1 MSDSQKL
8 PVDRASTTFFQTV
21 RAVAWSFLGVRKK
34 SEVDADMARLNIFH
48 ILAVGFVGA
57 ILFVLTL
64 IALVHWIVAK

>member
-8 PVDRASTTFFQTV
+8 PVHRASTTFFQTV

-34 SEVDADMARLNIFH
+34 SELDADMARLNIFH
-48 ILAVGFVGA
+48 ILAVGFVGT

>member
-34 SEVDADMARLNIFH
+34 SELDADMARLNIFH

>member
-8 PVDRASTTFFQTV
+8 PVDRVSTTFFQTV

-34 SEVDADMARLNIFH
+34 SELDADMARLNIFH

>member
-34 SEVDADMARLNIFH
+34 SELDADMARLNIFH
-48 ILAVGFVGA
+48 IMAVGFVGA
-57 ILFVLTL
+57 ILFVVTL
-64 IALVHWIVAK
+64 IALVNWIVAK

>member
-8 PVDRASTTFFQTV
+8 PVDRASTTFLQTV

-34 SEVDADMARLNIFH
+34 SELDADMARLNIFH